1 MLVAVMGSHSLRLQ
15 QTGGQEQFSR
25 KTLSINIG
33 CLIVMFAC
41 LIFEFVDEIW
51 PYAQTFLLF

>member
-1 MLVAVMGSHSLRLQ
+1 MLVAVTGLTPCDFNRLVDSRNF
-15 QTGGQEQFSR
+15 QE